1 MRSVIIVGAGLAGL
15 NCAQVLSK
23 KNYHVTILESSDRV
37 GGRIKSDYID
47 GFTCDHGFQVINTKY
62 SELQKTGVVPE
73 LQMQSLPKGFD
84 ISINGRELRVGDF
97 RKHLRYLPG
106 DLSSQ
111 TGSMREKLN
120 LIRFLAFP
128 GEDRPLG
135 EALGSSGRFY
145 RRVLKGFLDGVFLAD
160 ADLVSSEM
168 AHELLRWFVQGSP
181 GVPNNGVA
189 ALPTALQK
197 NLEIQFN
204 SEVIHVSD
212 GSVRTNTEEL
222 KGDLIVVA
230 TDAIQSRKLLGGD
243 SVAMNYSTTWYH
255 AIDSDLISSKHLRV
269 ATKPPLINSVVISN
283 VAPSY
288 APHGKSLIS
297 STTLRDITASE
308 ADSAVA
314 ELWGISEREMEV
326 VARYEIP
333 HSLPR
338 HLPGKGLQGQQRLS
352 EKLFIAG
359 DDRAFP
365 AQQGA
370 LLSGRLVAEAIIADQ

>member
-1 MRSVIIVGAGLAGL
+1 
-15 NCAQVLSK
+15 
-23 KNYHVTILESSDRV
+23 
-37 GGRIKSDYID
+37 
-47 GFTCDHGFQVINTKY
+47 
-62 SELQKTGVVPE
+62 
-73 LQMQSLPKGFD
+73 
-84 ISINGRELRVGDF
+84 
-97 RKHLRYLPG
+97 
-106 DLSSQ
+106 
-111 TGSMREKLN
+111 
-120 LIRFLAFP
+120 
-128 GEDRPLG
+128 
-135 EALGSSGRFY
+135 
-145 RRVLKGFLDGVFLAD
+145 VLKGFLDGVFLAD

-222 KGDLIVVA
+222 KGDFIVVA

-243 SVAMNYSTTWYH
+243 NVAMNYSATWYH

-288 APHGKSLIS
+288 APEGKSLIS

>member
-23 KNYHVTILESSDRV
+23 KDYQVTILESSDRV

-47 GFTCDHGFQVINTKY
+47 GFTCDHGFQVINPKY

-73 LQMQSLPKGFD
+73 LLIQPLPKGFD
-84 ISINGRELRVGDF
+84 ISINGRELRVGDL

-120 LIRFLAFP
+120 FIRFLAIP
-128 GEDRPLG
+128 GRDRPLG
-135 EALGSSGRFY
+135 EALGSSGVFY
-145 RRVLKGFLDGVFLAD
+145 RKVLKGFLDGVFLTD
-160 ADLVSSEM
+160 SDQVSSQM

-181 GVPNNGVA
+181 GVPRNGVG
-189 ALPTALQK
+189 ALPAALQK
-197 NLEIQFN
+197 NLKIQLN
-204 SEVIHVSD
+204 SEVIQVRD
-212 GSVRTNTEEL
+212 GLVRTNAGEQ
-222 KGDLIVVA
+222 KGDVIVVA
-230 TDAIQSRKLLGGD
+230 TDANQSRKLLGGD
-243 SVAMNYSTTWYH
+243 NVAMSYSATWYH
-255 AIDSDLISSKHLRV
+255 AIDSELISSKHLRV

-283 VAPSY
+283 VAASY
-288 APHGKSLIS
+288 APQGKSLIS
-297 STTLRDITASE
+297 STTLRDITASA
-308 ADSAVA
+308 ADRAVA
-314 ELWGISEREMEV
+314 ELWGISESEIEV
-326 VARYEIP
+326 VSRYEIP
-333 HSLPR
+333 HSLPL
-338 HLPGKGLQGQQRLS
+338 HLPGKGLQAQQRLS

-359 DDRAFP
+359 DDRTFP